1 MDVRNSPTSI
11 SYQVT
16 RTQSLRKPKPFLF
29 QALKCAPF
37 GPVSLG
43 IARPLNSGKEAE
55 VRKKFVDRN
64 NSDRKDDKEG
74 TREKS
79 SNPKSP
85 NLKSPNGKENNSA
98 NSDSQVGS
106 DINSACQTEAS
117 ECYVIISS
125 INAESLIILES
136 IYFVLK
142 TVLGSLFDCLQRNG
156 VR

>member
-1 MDVRNSPTSI
+1 MDVRNSPKSL
-11 SYQVT
+11 SYQVN
-16 RTQSLRKPKPFLF
+16 RIQSLRKPKPFLF

-74 TREKS
+74 AREKS
-79 SNPKSP
+79 SKSP

-117 ECYVIISS
+117 ECYVIIRS
-125 INAESLIILES
+125 INAESLIIFES
-136 IYFVLK
+136 NDFVLK
-142 TVLGSLFDCLQRNG
+142 TVLGSLLDCLQRNG